1 MEATKLSRTSV
12 KVPQPGDLIDVAKSE
27 WYAVKDG
34 DRVQVVEPFWAPT
47 RQEFTICPVTECRS
61 FWGPSRGPATY
72 TEQDRM
78 STSGGPFKT
87 LNVEDLDLEYVGP
100 VRHKFWCW
108 KDIPRANGGEDYFR
122 EVSLWKLKQLRK
134 RYE

>member
-47 RQEFTICPVTECRS
+47 RQEFTI
-61 FWGPSRGPATY
+61 
-72 TEQDRM
+72 
-78 STSGGPFKT
+78 
-87 LNVEDLDLEYVGP
+87 
-100 VRHKFWCW
+100 
-108 KDIPRANGGEDYFR
+108 
-122 EVSLWKLKQLRK
+122 
-134 RYE
+134 